1 MYLLK
6 IQTRTVI
13 TYIKLAELIKVL
25 IDIKGTTEKQAY

>member
-13 TYIKLAELIKVL
+13 TYIKLEELISL
-25 IDIKGTTEKQAY
+25 NWH